1 MGCNMREDRSHQAT
15 TSDLTSL
22 AERAPQAELRA
33 RASINEVE
41 NMSDHIARPTVP
53 DARSR
58 EERHFHSGDAACA
71 ATLYRPSTSNGE
83 TLPCVV
89 LAAGFSQTRRD
100 GFSRFAERFADAGFA
115 VLSFDFRHL
124 GDSEGEP
131 RQLIDFKK
139 QRADLTAAI
148 AFARTIEG
156 VDPKRVAV
164 WGFSFGGG
172 HVIDAAARDDR
183 LAAAIAMCPLVDG
196 LAFALAGE
204 ARNTMRLMGA
214 AGRAVLKR
222 RPIRLPLFGPT
233 GALVVFTQPEAAHGF
248 EAVRGED
255 SQWRN
260 EVLVLPTQ
268 PAARIRP
275 VRAAH
280 RVHCPLLVSLGSNDT
295 MVPSRPIKRT
305 AQRAPRGE
313 LLRYP
318 GGHFDGFLNH
328 FEQVAA
334 EHIGFLNR
342 HLQAPDHPGSHGM

>member
-1 MGCNMREDRSHQAT
+1 MREQRNHQAT
-15 TSDLTSL
+15 TSELTFL
-22 AERAPQAELRA
+22 AERAPHAERRA
-33 RASINEVE
+33 RTSIDEVE
-41 NMSDHIARPTVP
+41 NLSDHIAQPTVT
-53 DARSR
+53 DGHSRQELRFRSD
-58 EERHFHSGDAACA
+58 GAACA
-71 ATLYRPSTSNGE
+71 ATMYRPATSNGE

-100 GFSRFAERFADAGFA
+100 GFHRFAERFADAGFA

-148 AFARTIEG
+148 AFARTLEG
-156 VDPKRVAV
+156 IDPERVAV
-164 WGFSFGGG
+164 WGFSLGGG

-183 LAAAIAMCPLVDG
+183 LAAAIAMCPFVDG

-204 ARNTMRLMGA
+204 VRNTMRLMGA
-214 AGRAVLKR
+214 AGRAVLER
-222 RPIRLPLFGPT
+222 RPIRLSLIGPT
-233 GALVVFTQPEAAHGF
+233 GALVVFTQPEAARGF

-260 EVLVLPTQ
+260 EVLVLPSQ

-280 RVHCPLLVSLGSNDT
+280 RVHCPLLVGLGSDDT
-295 MVPSRPIKRT
+295 MVPSRPIERT
-305 AQRAPRGE
+305 ARRAPRGE
-313 LLRYP
+313 LLPYP

-328 FEQVAA
+328 FEQVVT
-334 EHIGFLNR
+334 EHIGFLNH
-342 HLQAPDHPGSHGM
+342 HLLAPHHARPH

>member
-1 MGCNMREDRSHQAT
+1 MNEDRARQAT
-15 TSDLTSL
+15 TSDVTFSGR
-22 AERAPQAELRA
+22 AQRSERRAPT
-33 RASINEVE
+33 SIDQV
-41 NMSDHIARPTVP
+41 DHESEHLSRNTFAG
-53 DARSR
+53 DHSR
-58 EERHFHSGDAACA
+58 EELRFRSGDAACA
-71 ATLYRPSTSNGE
+71 ATLYRPSTSSGE

-89 LAAGFSQTRRD
+89 LAAGISQTRRD
-100 GFSRFAERFADAGFA
+100 GFARFAERFADAGFA
-115 VLSFDFRHL
+115 VLTFDFRHL
-124 GDSEGEP
+124 GNSEGEP

-148 AFARTIEG
+148 AFARTLEG
-156 VDPKRVAV
+156 VDPERVAV
-164 WGFSFGGG
+164 WGYSFGGG

-183 LAAAIAMCPLVDG
+183 LAAAIAMCPFVDG

-204 ARNTMRLMGA
+204 VRNTMRLMGA
-214 AGRAVLKR
+214 AGRAVFER

-233 GALVVFTQPEAAHGF
+233 GKLVVFTQPEAARGF

-255 SQWRN
+255 SRWRN

-280 RVHCPLLVSLGSNDT
+280 RVRCPLLVGLASNDT
-295 MVPSRPIKRT
+295 MVPSRPIERT

-313 LLRYP
+313 LRRYP
-318 GGHFDGFLNH
+318 GGHFDGFLEH

-342 HLQAPDHPGSHGM
+342 HLQASDHAGSHGM